1 MKLGVYQFVEEEDA
15 RCGGSGLVE
24 DVSDVGLAL
33 AEPHR
38 QQLRSL
44 DGDEVSLTLVS
55 DGFGKQ
61 RLT

>member
-33 AEPHR
+33 TEPHG
-38 QQLRSL
+38 QQLRAL
-44 DGDEVSLTLVS
+44 DGDKVGLALVS
-55 DGFGKQ
+55 DGLGKQ